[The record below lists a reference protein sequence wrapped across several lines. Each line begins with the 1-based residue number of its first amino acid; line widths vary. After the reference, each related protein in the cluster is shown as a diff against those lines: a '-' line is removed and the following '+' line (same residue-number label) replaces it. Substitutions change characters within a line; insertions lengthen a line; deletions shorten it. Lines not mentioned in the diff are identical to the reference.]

1 MILYLT
7 SKSNVNLLDTIEVEQ
22 ELLIKKLIGQF
33 SLHSFVVKDM
43 RHFSHVRFIAI
54 DRRAVLESNEEIIQ
68 ALMTFQTMYDI
79 RIIVIAEGLLEENPF
94 SHELLQAGITN
105 IATSENI
112 KLILQEIKECFSEEG
127 MQRFIPVT
135 KKQITES
142 NPILLS
148 NKENYQFTCNNIR
161 IAVAGSDRRT
171 GVTTTA
177 MNLVFWINEHGG
189 NGCYLEAN
197 TSKHLA
203 HIIHLFEP
211 IKSGNAYVIENAD
224 LYLTSELN
232 SDYNFIVM
240 DCGVL
245 GDPQIQDSFIHA
257 DVQLLCASAMPY
269 DLPIYYRALERCK
282 GLPVHSVGLFVPD
295 NLKSYLLQE
304 INKDIIFGD
313 SSHDL
318 FDSKINHHLYI
329 QLLKEYIN

>member
-7 SKSNVNLLDTIEVEQ
+7 SKANVNLLDSIELEQ
-22 ELLIKKLIGQF
+22 ELPVKKLIGQF

-43 RHFSHVRFIAI
+43 RHFSHVRYIAI
-54 DRRAVLESNEEIIQ
+54 DRKAALESDKEVIH

-79 RIIVIAEGLLEENPF
+79 RIIVIAEGFLEENQF
-94 SHELLQAGITN
+94 LYELIQAGITN
-105 IATSENI
+105 VATSEHI
-112 KLILQEIKECFSEEG
+112 ETLLQEIKECFSEKG

-142 NPILLS
+142 NSILLS
-148 NKENYQFTCNNIR
+148 NKDSYQFTCNNIR
-161 IAVAGSDRRT
+161 IAIAGSDRRT

-177 MNLVFWINEHGG
+177 MNLVYWINEHGG

-197 TSKHLA
+197 SSKHLA

-211 IKSGNAYVIENAD
+211 EKSGNAYKIENAD

-245 GDPQIQDSFIHA
+245 GDPLVQDSFINA
-257 DVQLLCASAMPY
+257 DVKLLCSSAMPY
-269 DLPIYYRALERCK
+269 DLPIFYRALERCK
-282 GLPVHSVGLFVPD
+282 GLPVYTVGLFVPE

-304 INKDIIFGD
+304 INNDIIFGD

-329 QLLKEYIN
+329 HLLKEYIN